1 MGFFN
6 RIRQPVSGT
15 ATVTAATEPTGMRSP
30 QEARMTL
37 SVSGIGFEP
46 FTVEHEEKCHTDRWP
61 KVGMSVPV
69 VFDLEHHD
77 RIEVKWADV
86 QPGQESTPP
95 AATPQPTMPV
105 NDAIPPEA
113 QQVVDQL
120 QNMFGGAAVTSH
132 METKVIDL
140 SNNPEARAQMM
151 GPLEAMTGMDLDGD
165 GSVGGN
171 GAPASTTPPAAGN
184 GAIFAA
190 ASSSGDDAVSR
201 LERLA
206 ALHKQGVLTD
216 EEFAQQKKR
225 LLDTL

>member
-6 RIRQPVSGT
+6 RIRQPISGT

-30 QEARMTL
+30 QDARMTL
-37 SVSGIGFEP
+37 SVSGMGFEP

-86 QPGQESTPP
+86 DAGQESTPP
-95 AATPQPTMPV
+95 AATPQPTMPAAG
-105 NDAIPPEA
+105 AIPPEA

-120 QNMFGGAAVTSH
+120 QHMFPGAQVSSH
-132 METKVIDL
+132 SEMKVIDL
-140 SNNPEARAQMM
+140 SSNPEAKAQMM

-165 GSVGGN
+165 GHVGGN
-171 GAPASTTPPAAGN
+171 GGAPAPPAAGN
-184 GAIFAA
+184 GATFVPTPAP
-190 ASSSGDDAVSR
+190 GDDAVSR

-216 EEFAQQKKR
+216 EEFAEQKKR